1 MLGEGRRRAE
11 RGADVV
17 VALVETHGRARTA
30 EMLGDLEVLP
40 RRELTHRGVAFAE
53 LDVDAVI
60 ARRPEIA
67 LVDELA
73 HTNVPGSARTK
84 RWQDIDAI
92 LDAGIDVIS
101 TVNIQHLESLNDVV
115 EEITGVKQRET
126 VPDEVVRRADQ
137 VEIVD
142 MTAEAL
148 RRRMAHGNI
157 YPPDRVDAAL
167 GRYFRVGNL
176 TALRELALLWLAD
189 KVDDQLDH
197 YRAEHGIS
205 GTWETRERV
214 VVALTG
220 GPEGETLIRRAARIA
235 ERARGADLLAVHIGS
250 ADGLAGADRALLA
263 ANRALVEGLGGSY
276 HEVLGDD
283 VPRALLEFATGVN
296 ATQLVLGTSRRGRFA
311 RALSAGVGTTVT
323 ARSGSIDVH
332 LVTHDGAP
340 PPRTRRRPPPALS
353 RRRQVSGFA
362 TALVGLPVLTV
373 GLSHVRT
380 HIALSSDIMLFLMLV
395 VAVALVGGLWPAL
408 TAALVGSA
416 LLNYFFTPPIHKW
429 TISHHD
435 NLLGIAAYVCVAIAV
450 SAVVDLAARR
460 ARDATRAGADAEI
473 LASLADAVLRGE
485 RAVPDLLARLREIYA
500 LTSVALLERF
510 HDAPSAGSWHAD
522 PAAWRVVASAG
533 GSSST
538 PAGADAEVALADDLV
553 LVLRGPALPAGSR
566 RVLEAFGAQTVL
578 ALRQQRLTEAAQATE
593 PLLRADQVRRA
604 LLSAVSHDLRTPL
617 ASARAAVQSLRNDT
631 IVWAPE
637 ERGELLAT
645 AHESLERLDDL
656 VANLLDMSRLQADAL
671 GLAPVPLAVE
681 DVVPH
686 ALDELGPASADVRIS
701 VPPDL
706 PEILAD
712 PGLLE
717 RVLVNLVANAVR
729 FNPPGRPV
737 LVSAS
742 SLGDTVEIRVVDH
755 GPGIPAAD
763 RERVFQDNHNGVGL
777 GLAVARGLAEA
788 MGGGVVPE
796 DTPGGGL
803 TMVLAMPC
811 APNTPTTP
819 VASEEVWVRGHC
831 SSDASG

>member
-1 MLGEGRRRAE
+1 VHV
-11 RGADVV
+11 GA
-17 VALVETHGRARTA
+17 T
-30 EMLGDLEVLP
+30 
-40 RRELTHRGVAFAE
+40 
-53 LDVDAVI
+53 
-60 ARRPEIA
+60 
-67 LVDELA
+67 
-73 HTNVPGSARTK
+73 
-84 RWQDIDAI
+84 
-92 LDAGIDVIS
+92 
-101 TVNIQHLESLNDVV
+101 
-115 EEITGVKQRET
+115 
-126 VPDEVVRRADQ
+126 
-137 VEIVD
+137 
-142 MTAEAL
+142 
-148 RRRMAHGNI
+148 
-157 YPPDRVDAAL
+157 
-167 GRYFRVGNL
+167 
-176 TALRELALLWLAD
+176 
-189 KVDDQLDH
+189 
-197 YRAEHGIS
+197 
-205 GTWETRERV
+205 
-214 VVALTG
+214 
-220 GPEGETLIRRAARIA
+220 
-235 ERARGADLLAVHIGS
+235 
-250 ADGLAGADRALLA
+250 DGLAGADRALLA
-263 ANRALVEGLGGSY
+263 TQRMLVEGLGGSY

-311 RALSAGVGTTVT
+311 RALSAGVGATVT

-332 LVTHDGAP
+332 LVTHDAAP
-340 PPRTRRRPPPALS
+340 PPRARRRPPPALS

-450 SAVVDLAARR
+450 SAVVDVAARR

-485 RAVPDLLARLREIYA
+485 RAVADLLTRLREIYA
-500 LTSVALLERF
+500 LSAVALLERNP
-510 HDAPSAGSWHAD
+510 DAASTASWRAD
-522 PAAWRVVASAG
+522 PAAWRVVAGAG
-533 GSSST
+533 GPPPT
-538 PAGADAEVALADDLV
+538 RATRADADAEVALADDLV

-578 ALRQQRLTEAAQATE
+578 ALRQQRLTEAAEATE

-631 IVWAPE
+631 IAWAPE

-645 AHESLERLDDL
+645 AHESLERLDGL

-701 VPPDL
+701 VPSDL

-717 RVLVNLVANAVR
+717 RVLVNLVANALR

-763 RERVFQDNHNGVGL
+763 RERVFQAFQRLGDHDNHNGVGL

-811 APNTPTTP
+811 APV
-819 VASEEVWVRGHC
+819 VAPLP
-831 SSDASG
+831 

>member
-17 VALVETHGRARTA
+17 VGLVETHGRPKTA

-40 RRELTHRGVAFAE
+40 RRRVAYRDVEIDE

-60 ARRPEIA
+60 ARHPEIA
-67 LVDELA
+67 LIDEFA
-73 HTNVPGSARTK
+73 HTNVPGSARAK
-84 RWQDIDAI
+84 RWQDVDTI
-92 LDAGIDVIS
+92 LDAGINVI
-101 TVNIQHLESLNDVV
+101 TTINIQHLESLNDVV
-115 EEITGVKQRET
+115 EEITGVKQQET

-189 KVDDQLDH
+189 KVDDQLDR
-197 YRAEHGIS
+197 YRADHGIS

-220 GPEGETLIRRAARIA
+220 GAEGETLIRRAARIA
-235 ERARGADLLAVHIGS
+235 ERTRGADLLAVHVGTG
-250 ADGLAGADRALLA
+250 DGLAGADKELLA
-263 ANRALVEGLGGSY
+263 AQRELVEGLGGTF

-283 VPRALLEFATGVN
+283 VPQALLEFAGGVN
-296 ATQLVLGTSRRGRFA
+296 ATQLVLGVSRRGRFA
-311 RALSAGVGTTVT
+311 RALSSGVGATVT
-323 ARSGSIDVH
+323 ARSGPIDVH
-332 LVTHDGAP
+332 LVTHDAAHP
-340 PPRTRRRPPPALS
+340 PAERRRRPPALS
-353 RRRQVSGFA
+353 RRRQAAGFA
-362 TALVGLPVLTV
+362 TALLGLPALTLTLTQLR
-373 GLSHVRT
+373 GPL
-380 HIALSSDIMLFLMLV
+380 ALSSDITLFLMLV
-395 VAVALVGGLWPAL
+395 VAVSLVGGLWPAL

-416 LLNYFFTPPIHKW
+416 LLNYYFSPPIHRW
-429 TISHHD
+429 TISDRD
-435 NLLGIAAYVCVAIAV
+435 NLIGIAAYVCVAIAV

-460 ARDATRAGADAEI
+460 ARDAARAGADAEI

-485 RAVPDLLARLREIYA
+485 RAVSDLLTRLRDIYG
-500 LTSVALLERF
+500 LTSVTLLERNP
-510 HDAPSAGSWHAD
+510 DAPSESSWRTD
-522 PAAWRVVASAG
+522 PTGWRVAASVGEACRG
-533 GSSST
+533 
-538 PAGADAEVALADDLV
+538 PAEVDAEVTVSDDLL
-553 LVLRGPALPAGSR
+553 LVLHGPTLPAGGR
-566 RVLEAFGAQTVL
+566 RVLEAFAAQAAL
-578 ALRQQRLTEAAQATE
+578 ALRQQRMTEAAEATE

-617 ASARAAVQSLRNDT
+617 ASARAAVQSLRNDS
-631 IVWAPE
+631 IRWQPE
-637 ERGELLAT
+637 ERAELLAT
-645 AHESLERLDDL
+645 ATESLDRLDGL

-686 ALDELGPASADVRIS
+686 ALDELGPASAAVRIS
-701 VPPDL
+701 VPPNL

-717 RVLVNLVANAVR
+717 RILVNLVANALR
-729 FNPPGRPV
+729 FNPLGRPV

-742 SLGDTVEIRVVDH
+742 ALGEVVEIRVVDY
-755 GPGIPAAD
+755 GPGIPPAD
-763 RERVFQDNHNGVGL
+763 RERVFQAFQRLGDHDNHTGVGL
-777 GLAVARGLAEA
+777 GLAVARGLAES
-788 MGGGVVPE
+788 MGGSVTPE

-811 APNTPTTP
+811 APGVPAP
-819 VASEEVWVRGHC
+819 VLDRVVEAS
-831 SSDASG
+831 

>member
-17 VALVETHGRARTA
+17 VGLVETHGRAKTA

-40 RRELTHRGVAFAE
+40 RREVTYRGVDFVE
-53 LDVDAVI
+53 LDTDAVI
-60 ARRPEIA
+60 ARRPEVA
-67 LVDELA
+67 LIDELA
-73 HTNVPGSARTK
+73 HTNVTGSARAK
-84 RWQDIDAI
+84 RWEDIDAI

-101 TVNIQHLESLNDVV
+101 TINIQHLESLNDVV
-115 EEITGVKQRET
+115 EQITGVKQRET
-126 VPDEVVRRADQ
+126 VPDEVVRRANQ

-205 GTWETRERV
+205 GTWEARERV

-220 GPEGETLIRRAARIA
+220 GPEGEALIRRAARIA
-235 ERARGADLLAVHIGS
+235 ERARGADLLAVHIGRT
-250 ADGLAGADRALLA
+250 DGLAGADRALLA
-263 ANRALVEGLGGSY
+263 AQRQLVEGLGGTF
-276 HEVLGDD
+276 HEVIGDD
-283 VPRALLEFATGVN
+283 IPRALLEFATGVN

-311 RALSAGVGTTVT
+311 RALSAGVGATVT
-323 ARSGSIDVH
+323 SRSGSIDVH
-332 LVTHDGAP
+332 LVTHDATPAP
-340 PPRTRRRPPPALS
+340 RSRKSPPPALS
-353 RRRQVSGFA
+353 RRRQGAGFL
-362 TALVGLPVLTV
+362 TALVGLPALTI
-373 GLSHVRT
+373 GLSQVRE
-380 HIALSSDIMLFLMLV
+380 HIALSSDLMLFLMLV
-395 VAVALVGGLWPAL
+395 VAVALIGGLWPAL

-416 LLNYFFTPPIHKW
+416 LLNYYFTPPIHRW

-460 ARDATRAGADAEI
+460 ARDATRASADAEI

-485 RAVPDLLARLREIYA
+485 RAVIDLLTRLHEIYA
-500 LTSVALLERF
+500 LTSVALLERQP
-510 HDAPSAGSWHAD
+510 DQPSGWSTVARAGEECMTPTHAD
-522 PAAWRVVASAG
+522 
-533 GSSST
+533 T
-538 PAGADAEVALADDLV
+538 EVGVADDLV

-578 ALRQQRLTEAAQATE
+578 ALRQQRLTEAAEAAE

-617 ASARAAVQSLRNDT
+617 ASARAAVQSLGDDT
-631 IVWAPE
+631 IVWQPD

-645 AHESLERLDDL
+645 ATESLDRLDGL

-686 ALDELGPASADVRIS
+686 ALDELGPAAVDVRIS
-701 VPPDL
+701 VPADL
-706 PEILAD
+706 SEILAD

-742 SLGDTVEIRVVDH
+742 SLGDVVEIRVVDH

-763 RERVFQDNHNGVGL
+763 RERVFQAFQRLGDHDNHTGVGL

-788 MGGGVVPE
+788 MGGTVTPE

-811 APNTPTTP
+811 APVVAPP
-819 VASEEVWVRGHC
+819 VLDVPV
-831 SSDASG
+831 DAVAEA

>member
-17 VALVETHGRARTA
+17 VGLVETHARPKTA
-30 EMLGDLEVLP
+30 EMVADLEVLP
-40 RRELTHRGVAFAE
+40 RRELSYRGVAFAE
-53 LDVDAVI
+53 LDTEALI
-60 ARRPEIA
+60 ARHPEVA
-67 LVDELA
+67 LIDELA
-73 HTNVPGSARTK
+73 HTNVPGSVHTK
-84 RWQDIDAI
+84 RWQDVDAI
-92 LDAGIDVIS
+92 LDAGIDVIT

-115 EEITGVKQRET
+115 EDITGVKQRET

-157 YPPDRVDAAL
+157 YPPDRIDAAL

-189 KVDDQLDH
+189 KVDDQLDR
-197 YRAEHGIS
+197 YRAEHNIS

-235 ERARGADLLAVHIGS
+235 ERARGADLLAVHVGRT
-250 ADGLAGADRALLA
+250 DGLAGADRAMLSTQ
-263 ANRALVEGLGGSY
+263 RQLVEGLGGSY
-276 HEVLGDD
+276 HDVIGDD

-311 RALSAGVGTTVT
+311 RALSAGVGATVT
-323 ARSGSIDVH
+323 ARSGTIDVH
-332 LVTHDGAP
+332 LVTHDAAP
-340 PPRTRRRPPPALS
+340 PPRAPRRTPPALS
-353 RRRQVSGFA
+353 RRRQVSGFT
-362 TALVGLPVLTV
+362 TALIGLPALTV
-373 GLSHVRT
+373 ALSHVRT

-395 VAVALVGGLWPAL
+395 VAVALIGGLWPAL
-408 TAALVGSA
+408 TTALVGSA
-416 LLNYFFTPPIHKW
+416 LLNYYFTPPIHKW

-435 NLLGIAAYVCVAIAV
+435 NLLGITAYVCVAIAV

-485 RAVPDLLARLREIYA
+485 RAVTDLLTRLREIYA
-500 LTSVALLERF
+500 LSSVALLERRP
-510 HDAPSAGSWHAD
+510 DAPSS
-522 PAAWRVVASAG
+522 WRVVACAG
-533 GSSST
+533 EECPT
-538 PAGADAEVALADDLV
+538 PAQADTEVAVADDLV

-578 ALRQQRLTEAAQATE
+578 ALRQQRLTEAAEATE

-617 ASARAAVQSLRNDT
+617 ASARAAVQSLRDDS
-631 IVWAPE
+631 IVWQPE

-645 AHESLERLDDL
+645 ATESLDRLDGL
-656 VANLLDMSRLQADAL
+656 VANLLDMSRLQSDAL
-671 GLAPVPLAVE
+671 GLVPVPLAVE

-686 ALDELGPASADVRIS
+686 ALDELGPASAGVRIC

-717 RVLVNLVANAVR
+717 RILVNLVANAMR

-737 LVSAS
+737 LISAS
-742 SLGDTVEIRVVDH
+742 SLGDTVEIRVVDY

-763 RERVFQDNHNGVGL
+763 RERVFQAFQRLGDHDNHNGVGL

-788 MGGGVVPE
+788 MGGSVTPD

-811 APNTPTTP
+811 LPDHPGVRTTVSHSSPLLGRP
-819 VASEEVWVRGHC
+819 VGMTDR
-831 SSDASG
+831 